1 MEAATPYANSRTG
14 LYWIGN
20 RLMFYSLEVAR
31 ITHRDP
37 FWGRSYWHLK
47 LSLPISPDCLNSNL
61 TGLDEIKADV
71 ENYCRDVID
80 IIKRYD

>member
-20 RLMFYSLEVAR
+20 RLMFYELIIATVSYKQ
-31 ITHRDP
+31 P
-37 FWGRSYWHLK
+37 FIGRNYWHVK
-47 LSLPISPDCLNSNL
+47 LCLPITPDGMNPKLN
-61 TGLDEIKADV
+61 TIEEIKADV
-71 ENYCRDVID
+71 ESYCRDVID